1 MAGKRSK
8 GRKANAKM
16 VNKPASNSNTSRSGK
31 GFKQGN
37 SVVGI
42 NSIGRKYKFTEVN
55 HKRDALTGE
64 FITKPGSSNKTKS
77 VGKSF
82 GAISKEV
89 SKVNKGELKAKLQL
103 KLQSL
108 KVKTKDEDITID
120 VPGTKTKLVK
130 AIKSKNEINDKVT
143 GKDSKTNN
151 KVSTNTNTKELNDK
165 PQEINTGESQKN
177 KKTAQDIRKERITG
191 LIGIETD
198 EGFLPSN
205 SKLTQPKANQFEA
218 ALNSLSKDTLDRL
231 ITSGEMDATLRKS
244 LDTTLNR
251 YEDETERAVITQF
264 LLSDQPTKTQQALAE
279 KVRKKLLNGGT
290 EKPLTDKQMISAKNT
305 MIKHF
310 EKGKL
315 TGDKVDSLTLT
326 EAIVKSDKAKSEKK
340 KVEKQKTVAKKA
352 IKERVKSLD
361 KLVELEAKPE
371 FKESLKVLRLLP
383 AKETSTIVPIIEKE
397 ARRVEVEV
405 LRDNE
410 STTKRAEDA
419 AKEEQKVNDVKP
431 EKSLAER
438 IAGIE
443 AFISTLDDPE
453 AIAMVRKL
461 MTEGNNEVINYAI
474 LSGGKAEESLNTMR
488 ANDLK
493 AKQIEL
499 LSDKSELK
507 TKPQE
512 VKSEDHD
519 AQGRIRFRDSES
531 SNKYIDKLVKDV
543 EMTYADHKF
552 SKLTGV
558 EPRLIKLARMYGY
571 SSEIQKGKRETSM
584 GFADPQKRTI
594 NITPNGMKQTPEF
607 VNSIMR
613 HEIIHAIQGSTGLK
627 ESNFDS
633 KGRYTARNIT
643 PLGIDATPYIKP
655 SEAFNS
661 LANYSPDKWAIELEA
676 FTSNKAQF
684 GGEDISAQ
692 TLATALYR
700 DKKGLNK
707 EGGYNTNKEWWNE
720 VIREGKKQGKEAYT
734 RSVIRNA
741 SEIYPDLKNLVDKN
755 EVRLEGEKAYV
766 PIDNLSQDEI
776 KVVSK
781 NTDVAKPKFIYDQ
794 ELRDK
799 ARKFPDYMKKAL
811 TDLKFNI
818 PPERIKLMEG
828 IIDDF
833 AAQGGIKSITKAI
846 NDPSFKL
853 SDVMEVK
860 SLLDMART
868 NIKATDI
875 AKGGEEA
882 KMDLI
887 LMVTDHN
894 LDISMFHALN
904 NMNEKQKEKAI
915 STLSIT
921 PKTLSRSTNGILN
934 FYL

>member
-1 MAGKRSK
+1 MASKRSK
-8 GRKANAKM
+8 GKKANAKM
-16 VNKPASNSNTSRSGK
+16 VNKPASNSSTSRSGK
-31 GFKQGN
+31 GVKQGN
-37 SVVGI
+37 SVVGT

-64 FITKPGSSNKTKS
+64 FINKPGLSNTTKS

-82 GAISKEV
+82 GAASKEV
-89 SKVNKGELKAKLQL
+89 SKVNKSELKDKLKL

-108 KVKTKDEDITID
+108 KVKTADNSLTID
-120 VPGTKTKLVK
+120 ESETKTKLAK
-130 AIKSKNEINDKVT
+130 AIKSKNEV
-143 GKDSKTNN
+143 NN
-151 KVSTNTNTKELNDK
+151 KVTDSGSKAVNKISTDSITEELDDK
-165 PQEINTGESQKN
+165 PKEINTEKSQKN
-177 KKTAQDIRKERITG
+177 SKSAQDIRKERIKG

-218 ALNSLSKDTLDRL
+218 ALNSRSKDTLDEL
-231 ITSGEMDATLRKS
+231 IASGEMDSNIRKS

-251 YEDETERAVITQF
+251 YEDETEKAVITQF
-264 LLSDQPTKTQQALAE
+264 LLSDQSNKTQQALAE
-279 KVRKKLLNGGT
+279 KVRKRLLNGET

-326 EAIVKSDKAKSEKK
+326 EAMVKSDKAKSEKK

-352 IKERVKSLD
+352 IKERVKNLD

-383 AKETSTIVPIIEKE
+383 AKETSTIVPI
-397 ARRVEVEV
+397 
-405 LRDNE
+405 
-410 STTKRAEDA
+410 
-419 AKEEQKVNDVKP
+419 P
-431 EKSLAER
+431 EKSMAER

-443 AFISTLDDPE
+443 AFVSTLDDPD

-461 MTEGNNEVINYAI
+461 MTEGNEDVINYAI
-474 LSGGKAEESLNTMR
+474 MSGGKAEESLKTMR
-488 ANDLK
+488 ANNLK
-493 AKQIEL
+493 AKPTEL
-499 LSDKSELK
+499 LSEKIEDKKK
-507 TKPQE
+507 TEQDRQSDDPDVRGK
-512 VKSEDHD
+512 
-519 AQGRIRFRDSES
+519 IRFKDPES
-531 SNKYIDKLVKDV
+531 SNKYIDKIVKDV
-543 EMTYADHKF
+543 ELTYADHKF
-552 SKLTGV
+552 AKMTGV
-558 EPRLIKLARMYGY
+558 EPRLIQLARMYGY
-571 SSEIQKGKRETSM
+571 SSEIQKGRSETIM
-584 GFADPQKRTI
+584 GFADPQKKTI
-594 NITPNGMKQTPEF
+594 NITPEGIKQTPEF

-613 HEIIHAIQGSTGLK
+613 HEIIHAIQATTGLVEANK
-627 ESNFDS
+627 DI
-633 KGRYTARNIT
+633 KGRPTTKQIT
-643 PLGIDATPYIKP
+643 PLGIDATPFIKP
-655 SEAFNS
+655 SEAFS
-661 LANYSPDKWAIELEA
+661 ALANYQPSKWAIELEA

-684 GGEDISAQ
+684 GGEDLSAQ
-692 TLATALYR
+692 TLATSLYR

-707 EGGYNTNKEWWNE
+707 EGGYKTNANWWKE
-720 VIREGKKQGKEAYT
+720 VIKEGKTQGKEAYT

-741 SEIYPDLKNLVDKN
+741 AEVYPELSSLIDKTP
-755 EVRLEGEKAYV
+755 RLDGIKSLQN
-766 PIDNLSQDEI
+766 IDSLSSDEQ
-776 KVVSK
+776 KQVSL
-781 NTDVAKPKFIYDQ
+781 NTDISKPKSMYDKD
-794 ELRDK
+794 LRDK

-811 TDLKFNI
+811 SDLKFNI

-828 IIDDF
+828 IIDNF
-833 AAQGGIKSITKAI
+833 AAQGGIKSINKAI

-904 NMNEKQKEKAI
+904 NMDEKQKERAI